1 MGKLWGV
8 LFVVCLLSC
17 VGLAQVKSTV
27 QWKCDKPSDQHSINV
42 GDKPGHAYAVDQIN
56 CTPVSGDINGAKR
69 KSGTGTEF
77 LEFRSDKFTGQGEFV
92 ETMENGDKNFYTYQ
106 MKGILQN
113 GVLQWGRDTWSMREG
128 AGELKGAKAN
138 GTCKGA
144 GNPDGT
150 ATWDCSG
157 DYTMAKK

>member
-1 MGKLWGV
+1 MRKFCGV
-8 LFVVCLLSC
+8 LFAVSLLSC

-27 QWKCDKPSDQHSINV
+27 QWKCEKPSDQHSINV
-42 GDKPGHAYAVDQIN
+42 GDKPGHAYTVDQIN
-56 CTPVSGDINGAKR
+56 CTPVNGDINGARR

-77 LEFRSDKFTGQGEFV
+77 LEFRGNRFTGHGEFI

-106 MKGILQN
+106 MRGTRQN
-113 GVLQWGRDTWSMREG
+113 GVLQGSDTWSMREG
-128 AGELKGAKAN
+128 AGKLKGAKAT
-138 GTCKGA
+138 GSCKGG

-157 DYTMAKK
+157 DYTMAKE